1 MKPHT
6 ILLMVSGDT
15 DVLSCQKNFEFT
27 ELLKFWTEKI
37 IEIDPTESRKP
48 SMDLLL
54 EKMPEVV
61 GVPRSERKVELRL
74 GGKDDI
80 LFTNFGTV

>member
-1 MKPHT
+1 M
-6 ILLMVSGDT
+6 
-15 DVLSCQKNFEFT
+15 NFEFT

-37 IEIDPTESRKP
+37 IEIDPTERRKP
-48 SMDLLL
+48 SLDLLL
-54 EKMPEVV
+54 EKLPEVV

-80 LFTNFGTV
+80 LSTNFRTVWKLLRPTWCHILKKSRGTP